1 LDDVKITMIFKKI
14 KKAVKEN
21 KCLLLKKAIRL
32 ETFRLDFNFDTMLAM
47 WSKNNTLR
55 FQSKLNQFVGQI
67 YNVNQ
72 LSIFKPFITYV
83 HTNLKDL
90 FDIGNLDF
98 FYSLK
103 GEVGP
108 SHFDEEHVLIIGV
121 KNVTYY
127 HLDNKDFKVEPGDI
141 LYIPKNYL
149 HHAFSA
155 RERIILSLSIWKKD

>member
-14 KKAVKEN
+14 RKAVKEN

-47 WSKNNTLR
+47 WSKNNTLG
-55 FQSKLNQFVGQI
+55 FSSKVSKLNQFVGQI

-90 FDIGNLDF
+90 FDIG
-98 FYSLK
+98 
-103 GEVGP
+103 
-108 SHFDEEHVLIIGV
+108 
-121 KNVTYY
+121 
-127 HLDNKDFKVEPGDI
+127 
-141 LYIPKNYL
+141 YI
-149 HHAFSA
+149 
-155 RERIILSLSIWKKD
+155 E